1 MSRTDTASCPKNSK
15 PPHSLPDRKAVDVLR
30 AMARFGTFR
39 SDRSRAAADQD
50 RPFACAPSSRGVR
63 HLPLVA
69 GGPPTRLYHSREA
82 IVIRASFGKI
92 VGAAIGISLSPACP
106 DQGAAARTDEIK
118 VLSANVFAGVLDEL
132 ASGFELASEHK
143 VTIIYKTAGTIEDRI
158 RAGEFADVVILPR
171 QMTDE
176 LVRQGKII
184 HGSSVNLADS
194 TVGVA
199 ARAGAPKPDIGS
211 VDALKRSLLAV
222 TSISYPDPTS
232 GAATGVLF
240 SRVLNRL
247 GISEDVKTKTKFP
260 PPGHIPVDVVAR
272 GEAEIA
278 ISQPMEVLA
287 QPGVELVGL
296 LPSELQDRPH
306 FTFSVSI
313 PVAAKEPQAAEAL
326 IRFLSGPAAAVVLKA
341 KGMEPG

>member
-1 MSRTDTASCPKNSK
+1 VHPR
-15 PPHSLPDRKAVDVLR
+15 R
-30 AMARFGTFR
+30 ARVG
-39 SDRSRAAADQD
+39 
-50 RPFACAPSSRGVR
+50 
-63 HLPLVA
+63 HLSLVA
-69 GGPPTRLYHSREA
+69 GGAPIRLYSREA

-92 VGAAIGISLSPACP
+92 VAAAIGISLSPACP
-106 DQGAAARTDEIK
+106 DQGAAARAGEIT

-132 ASGFELASEHK
+132 ASGFERMSERK
-143 VTIIYKTAGTIEDRI
+143 VTIIYETAGTIESRI
-158 RAGEFADVVILPR
+158 HAGEFADVAILPK

-184 HGSSVNLADS
+184 HGSSVNLAHS
-194 TVGVA
+194 TLGVA
-199 ARAGAPKPDIGS
+199 VRAGASKPDIGS

-222 TSISYPDPTS
+222 KSISYPDPKS

-247 GISEDVKTKTKFP
+247 GISADVKTKTRFP
-260 PPGHIPVDVVAR
+260 PPGHMAVDVVAS
-272 GEAEIA
+272 GDAEIA

-287 QPGVELVGL
+287 QPGVELVGP
-296 LPSELQDRPH
+296 LPSELQDRPS
-306 FTFSVSI
+306 FTFSASI
-313 PVAAKEPQAAEAL
+313 PVAAKEPQTAEAL